1 MMNGWLIGIAILSLL
16 CAFFESQQHKDYH
29 RNHPDYEPS
38 HTGVLG
44 FVIVA
49 VASILCA
56 FKS

>member
-1 MMNGWLIGIAILSLL
+1 MNGWLIGISILSLL

-49 VASILCA
+49 VASIICA